1 MNALTTT
8 NHQIQLVSNFQSL
21 ISLPFHDDVNAICWH
36 RKLIGDFEEIV
47 NKIKPTENITLV
59 DEMQLLAIQLT
70 EQGQL
75 ARGII
80 LNDIKLLKAHGASPV
95 LDLIEYY
102 ERDEL
107 NSFFPTDVY
116 SFHADSSP
124 ISTDTFL
131 CTYFGESSE
140 ILPNKFAEKKVL
152 IPEIRNEL
160 KNNFTGTEDEFE
172 TYLNEHFFD
181 LHYQAKPN
189 ATTISLGNG
198 NLWRLAVESPE
209 SKVLPCI
216 HRAPIEKNGQ
226 FRLLLIC

>member
-1 MNALTTT
+1 MTTT
-8 NHQIQLVSNFQSL
+8 NNYFKIVTSFESLVSSKFQG
-21 ISLPFHDDVNAICWH
+21 DVNAMCWH
-36 RKLIGDFEEIV
+36 RELKGDYGEIV
-47 NKIKPTENITLV
+47 RVIQPTENITII
-59 DEMQLLAIQLT
+59 DEIQLLAMQLT

-75 ARGII
+75 ARSII
-80 LNDIKLLKAHGASPV
+80 LNDLQLLKNHGASPI
-95 LDLIEYY
+95 LNLIKCY
-102 ERDEL
+102 ERDDS

-172 TYLNEHFFD
+172 IYLTDNFFN

-189 ATTISLGNG
+189 SKIINLGVG
-198 NLWRLAVESPE
+198 NLWRLAVDCPE
-209 SKVLPCI
+209 SKVPPCI
-216 HRAPIEKNGQ
+216 HRAPIEKNGEY
-226 FRLLLIC
+226 RLLLIC